1 MKFNRRK
8 FIYGTAAGVAGALS
22 AKSWSQVAR
31 ANSDIRVGVIGFKG
45 RGGDHISNFR
55 KINGVRVAALCDA
68 DQEVLGNEMNKP
80 GSATATPYTDIRRLL
95 DNKDIDVVS
104 IATPNHWHALA
115 AIWAVQAGKD
125 VYVEKPVSHNV
136 WEGRKI
142 VEAARKYKKIVQTG
156 TQSRSKP
163 ATQEV
168 IKCLR
173 DGNLGKIKVVR
184 GLCYKRRAEH
194 RQGRGTATN
203 SRPILITISG
213 ADPRPSSR

>member
-8 FIYGTAAGVAGALS
+8 FIYGTTVGVASALS

-31 ANSDIRVGVIGFKG
+31 ANSDIRVGVVGFKG
-45 RGGDHISNFR
+45 RGADHISNFR
-55 KINGVRVAALCDA
+55 TINGARVAALYEA
-68 DQEVLGNEMNKP
+68 DQEVLGNEINKP
-80 GSATATPYTDIRRLL
+80 GSATAPPYTDIQRLL

-142 VEAARKYKKIVQTG
+142 VEAARKYNKIVQTG
-156 TQSRSKP
+156 TQSRSQP
-163 ATQEV
+163 AIHEA
-168 IKCLR
+168 IKFLR
-173 DGNLGKIKVVR
+173 DGNMGKVQLV
-184 GLCYKRRAEH
+184 
-194 RQGRGTATN
+194 
-203 SRPILITISG
+203 
-213 ADPRPSSR
+213 